1 MAETPSP
8 SRPIWSSRAEQT
20 FPALN
25 AHQLARVAAQGR
37 TRSAAPG
44 EILYHAGEA
53 DAPFV
58 VLRTGT
64 INVLGSAEDPH
75 APLVTLGPGQFT
87 GEMNLIAGRPSL
99 VAARAREAAEIIELS
114 REQVVRL
121 VQTDSELSEIL
132 MRAFILRRVGLIAQ
146 GEGGLVLLG
155 SNHSAGTLRIK
166 EFLGRNGNPYKY
178 IDLDQDAEA
187 QILLD
192 RFHVMPADVPVL
204 IGCGDMVL
212 RNPGNAQIAECLG
225 LNEAIDPVHVR
236 DLVIVGAGPAGLAAA
251 VYAASEGLDVLVLES
266 NAPGGQAGTSSKIE
280 NYLGFPTGISGQ
292 ALMARAGNQARK
304 FGATIVVARSARKLA
319 CRQRP
324 YAVELDDGSRVLART
339 VIIATGAQYR
349 KPALAGLARFE
360 GAGVYYAATHMEGQL
375 CVSDEIIIIGGGNS
389 AGQAAVFLSQS
400 ASRVYLMVRSDGLAD
415 SMSRYLIRRIEESH
429 NIVLLTH
436 TEVVAVDGSDHLE
449 TVSWK
454 NMRSGETETH
464 AIRHVFVM
472 TGAMPCTSWLDGCV
486 AMDENGFIKTGR
498 DLAEDR
504 QAGWPLDRAP
514 YLLETSVPG
523 VFAVGDVRAGNVK
536 RVASAVGEGSIAVAF
551 VHQLLRE

>member
-1 MAETPSP
+1 M
-8 SRPIWSSRAEQT
+8 
-20 FPALN
+20 FPTLSEA
-25 AHQLARVAAQGR
+25 QLARVAVLGR
-37 TRSAAPG
+37 SRSVAAG
-44 EILYHAGEA
+44 ELLFHAGEP
-53 DAPFV
+53 DARFV
-58 VLRTGT
+58 VLRAGS
-64 INVLGSAEDPH
+64 INVLGSAEDSH
-75 APLVTLGPGQFT
+75 APIVTLGPGQFT

-99 VAARAREAAEIIELS
+99 VAARAREDAEVIELS

-166 EFLGRNGNPYKY
+166 EFLSRNGSPYKY
-178 IDLDQDAEA
+178 IDLDQDTEA
-187 QILLD
+187 QTLLD

-204 IGCGDMVL
+204 IGCGDVAL

-225 LNEAIDPVHVR
+225 LNEAIDPAQVR
-236 DLVIVGAGPAGLAAA
+236 DLVIVGAGPSGLAAA
-251 VYAASEGLDVLVLES
+251 VYAASEGLNVLVIES
-266 NAPGGQAGTSSKIE
+266 NSPGGQAGTSSKIE

-304 FGATIVVARSARKLA
+304 FGATIVVARSAQKLV

-324 YAVELDDGSRVLART
+324 YAIELDDGSQVLART

-349 KPALAGLARFE
+349 KPSLPGLAQFE
-360 GAGVYYAATHMEGQL
+360 GAGVYYAATYMEEQL
-375 CVSDEIIIIGGGNS
+375 CARDEIIIIGGGNS

-400 ASRVYLMVRSDGLAD
+400 ASRVYLMVRSGGLAE

-429 NIVLLTH
+429 NIVLLTQ
-436 TEVVAVDGSDHLE
+436 TEVVAVTGGDHLE

-454 NMRSGETETH
+454 NMRSGETEIR

-486 AMDENGFIKTGR
+486 AVDDSGFIKTGR
-498 DLAEDR
+498 DLTESQ
-504 QAGWPLDRAP
+504 QADTKWPLTRAP

-536 RVASAVGEGSIAVAF
+536 RVASAVGEGAIAVAF